1 VTSTGV
7 PEDDVSRSEVWV
19 DDGRPVGFEPV
30 DVFVGVLEVIP
41 TEAFLRGPQEVIV
54 SAVSDSGPLGPGEV
68 AIWTRLTS
76 SNPNALISS
85 GNNLDDPF
93 ITQSPPSF
101 SLLGN

>member
-1 VTSTGV
+1 MVAPWALSQSTCSSVYLKWSLPRHFYVV
-7 PEDDVSRSEVWV
+7 PE
-19 DDGRPVGFEPV
+19 
-30 DVFVGVLEVIP
+30 
-41 TEAFLRGPQEVIV
+41 EVIV

-68 AIWTRLTS
+68 AIWLRLTS